1 VERVQRVED
10 GSEGSE
16 DDGINE
22 GTEKTGHGHDDEDE
36 PARTGVDTA
45 THTHTHSRFTW
56 IYMTT
61 TQRGNQNEMDA
72 VSERNNAVKARKMEQ
87 GAKGTRKW
95 G

>member
-1 VERVQRVED
+1 MERVQRVED

-36 PARTGVDTA
+36 PARIKRRHCN
-45 THTHTHSRFTW
+45 THTYALTLHMD
-56 IYMTT
+56 YMTT